1 MKATYFFLLYLVLPA
16 VKLNAQITNP
26 NNIPMPVDCWGLNL
40 SDFGASPNIY
50 KHYSCF
56 VLPKSNTI
64 DFNGQR
70 EVELIAGKEI
80 HLKPGFS
87 VSALTGNGNFHAAIQ
102 KEEVGVAV
110 FAPQTNVGEV
120 KKCEMLELGL
130 NFPDEIT
137 DQIQNYFS
145 NIPHDAINPFDP
157 DQINIEAYFIHYN
170 VTDLHYYEQ
179 YLIDPADANTAYI
192 RQAFGFYYEEFHTD
206 YSTYADGDWIQDTT
220 SFNFR
225 IRFAPNRTGI
235 WRTEIKIFI
244 NGTLEYV
251 LKPIYFNCTPS
262 DCPGFI
268 AGGETTSDKRH
279 FVFENGD
286 AFFGIGQ
293 NIPFPTL
300 PNAIMPPNYGVTRSE
315 PPKSYELRNSYIE
328 DLAENEGNFIRIFM
342 TEWADAIEWENLGNY
357 KKAMPF
363 AWETD
368 NMFKLCEKEGVYLL
382 WCHSIQVPFL
392 DNNPYGSGNLAWP
405 GNPYNL
411 ELGLSGPRDF
421 FTDPTAKKYYKQRL
435 RYMMARWG
443 YSPSIAGMELMNE
456 INQIIH
462 IPEPYHTD
470 LSLRT
475 DVGYWFN
482 EMKNYIQDVLAYNF
496 NVGSSFTA
504 EIGYADDPPANY
516 PYDLVMYYSDFV
528 DYHNY
533 SMERNRNLGS
543 RWKILN
549 NDLYDLI
556 KKPVIIGEVDME
568 HEILYQCS
576 ELEFHNDIWANAMMG
591 GFGIGLKW
599 HNWMDRYNQDFSV
612 NYIYMRE
619 FFDTYIDFKNIDW
632 EPKRWPGVPNS
643 WSNWIFNPSLE
654 APYSTLRDNYF
665 EVLYMT
671 GDGDHIND
679 KRAFGWVH
687 NRSSYWYN
695 LKGAC
700 EDAIITIST
709 SNSDP
714 DDDIIRPGDDDPN
727 NNIII
732 NSGNNTKK
740 YRKIRMFHMSNYQ
753 TFDIRWFNPLTGT
766 EYLSTQE
773 THGSGDFIVTIPN
786 NVNFTENKDLVFLMY
801 PNNSSFYTPGLN
813 SQASEIF
820 VIDEN
825 YENDDTIKLN
835 KIEGEPEF
843 SMFVYPNPTN
853 QIINIDCSEAILSI
867 EIYNI
872 MGGNISSKIV
882 NSSSTTVDMT
892 DYSKSVYVFKILC
905 KSKMYI
911 VRIVY
916 Q

>member
-179 YLIDPADANTAYI
+179 YLIDPADASTAYI

-549 NDLYDLI
+549 NDLYNLI

-576 ELEFHNDIWANAMMG
+576 ELEFHNDMWANAMMG
-591 GFGIGLKW
+591 GFGTGLKW
-599 HNWMDRYNQDFSV
+599 HNWMDRYNQNLRS
-612 NYIYMRE
+612 NYVFMRD
-619 FFDTYIDFKNIDW
+619 FFDTYIDFKNIVW
-632 EPKRWPGVPNS
+632 EPNRWPGNNIGVLNT
-643 WSNWIFNPSLE
+643 NINNPL
-654 APYSTLRDNYF
+654 YDKKWDNYF

-679 KRAFGWVH
+679 KRAFGWAH

-695 LKGAC
+695 KKGTC
-700 EDAIITIST
+700 EDNLISQ
-709 SNSDP
+709 NN
-714 DDDIIRPGDDDPN
+714 IQEPGDDDDITSFETQDGHP
-727 NNIII
+727 
-732 NSGNNTKK
+732 K
-740 YRKIRMFHMSNYQ
+740 RKNRNVRIDKMSNFQ
-753 TFDIRWFNPLTGT
+753 QFDMVWLDPLHGNVMTT
-766 EYLSTQE
+766 TTE
-773 THGSGDFIVTIPN
+773 THGIGAFVIQLPDQ
-786 NVNFTENKDLVFLMY
+786 VNWTTFHDIVFLMT
-801 PNNSSFYTPGLN
+801 PHNSTFYAPGAT

-820 VIDEN
+820 VLSDEV
-825 YENDDTIKLN
+825 
-835 KIEGEPEF
+835 EPENKATDNLTETIPF
-843 SMFVYPNPTN
+843 EIYVYPNPTTDKVK
-853 QIINIDCSEAILSI
+853 IDCSEKIITI
-867 EIYNI
+867 EICNI
-872 MGGNISSKIV
+872 MGDKISEIQM
-882 NSSSTTVDMT
+882 NADYGDIDMT
-892 DYSKSVYVFKILC
+892 KLSKGVYIFKIITQ
-905 KSKMYI
+905 SKTYI
-911 VRIVY
+911 NRIVY